1 MIHVLAFRLMTAKAC
16 IPTLTGL
23 THASQQ
29 AATQTAHL
37 MEIIM
42 QQTPRHGHTTGADMH
57 RVRTL
62 EEVEYLIKES
72 EVLTGQP
79 GRTFVIASA
88 DQLRYRVEWH
98 ELYLKIDRLNEDQ
111 DVVSTQFMTPLQF
124 ATHSLTEALKLGQLL
139 TPAEFN

>member
-1 MIHVLAFRLMTAKAC
+1 
-16 IPTLTGL
+16 
-23 THASQQ
+23 
-29 AATQTAHL
+29 
-37 MEIIM
+37 M
-42 QQTPRHGHTTGADMH
+42 QPTPRHSQASDAGMH

-72 EVLTGQP
+72 EVITGQP

-98 ELYLKIDRLNEDQ
+98 ELYLKIERLNEHQ

>member
-1 MIHVLAFRLMTAKAC
+1 
-16 IPTLTGL
+16 
-23 THASQQ
+23 
-29 AATQTAHL
+29 
-37 MEIIM
+37 M

-72 EVLTGQP
+72 EVLTGRP

-111 DVVSTQFMTPLQF
+111 NVVSTQFMTPLQF